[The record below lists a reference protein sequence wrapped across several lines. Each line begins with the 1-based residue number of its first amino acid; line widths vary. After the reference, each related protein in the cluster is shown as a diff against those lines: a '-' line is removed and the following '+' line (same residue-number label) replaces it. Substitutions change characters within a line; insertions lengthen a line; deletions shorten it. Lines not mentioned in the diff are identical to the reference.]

1 MNKWKIIW
9 NKNER
14 IEKII
19 LEMLMKADGFD
30 SGAGAFEVD
39 DWINYTSNFYNKLDI
54 KENDTIFD
62 VGCGSGAFLYPLYLK
77 NYKVGGVDY
86 SMELINLANKIMPE
100 ASFEVKEAIEIDDKK
115 YDFVVSHSVFHYFPS
130 LDYAERVI
138 EKMVKKSNKKI
149 GIFDINDKGKETIY
163 HRIRM
168 GNMSEEEY
176 SNKYKGLEHMFYD
189 KVWFQSIAEK
199 LNLKIT
205 IFNQTFEKYTNSK
218 LRFNVIMEK
227 K

>member
-77 NYKVGGVDY
+77 NYKVGGGR
-86 SMELINLANKIMPE
+86 L
-100 ASFEVKEAIEIDDKK
+100 
-115 YDFVVSHSVFHYFPS
+115 
-130 LDYAERVI
+130 
-138 EKMVKKSNKKI
+138 
-149 GIFDINDKGKETIY
+149 
-163 HRIRM
+163 
-168 GNMSEEEY
+168 
-176 SNKYKGLEHMFYD
+176 FYG
-189 KVWFQSIAEK
+189 V
-199 LNLKIT
+199 N
-205 IFNQTFEKYTNSK
+205 
-218 LRFNVIMEK
+218 
-227 K
+227 